1 MQPIIIILHVLI
13 ALAIIAL
20 VLIQNGKG
28 ADVGA
33 AFGSGAS
40 NTVFGSAGNTSFLF
54 RLTAGLALLFFIT
67 NIYLNYRV
75 TVDQRS
81 KSTVLNVMK
90 TVPTTKAAAP
100 KSYTLNIPQTKTT
113 TKPAAGHKKTSSKK

>member
-28 ADVGA
+28 ADIGA

-54 RLTAGLALLFFIT
+54 RVTAGLAILFFVT

-75 TVDQRS
+75 SVEQ
-81 KSTVLNVMK
+81 KAQHTVLNVMK
-90 TVPTTKAAAP
+90 TVPAKPQAP
-100 KSYTLNIPQTKTT
+100 KSYTLNIPRHPATKQ
-113 TKPAAGHKKTSSKK
+113 ADKK